1 MCKSNCNCYCTKLDI
16 VDTASNICNLTT
28 LVAAIQAAGLVDA
41 LKGPGPFTVFAPT
54 NEAFAKL
61 PPGTLES
68 LLKPENKATLTNILL
83 YHVVSGEYKISDLC
97 ECKCQK
103 LITLQGQSLK
113 ITKVDCKP
121 RVNCAKIK
129 KCDICASNG
138 VIQEINEVLIPPN

>member
-1 MCKSNCNCYCTKLDI
+1 MCKSNCNCCCSKLDI

-28 LVAAIQAAGLVDA
+28 FVVAIKAAGLVDA

-61 PPGTLES
+61 PYGTLES
-68 LLKPENKATLTNILL
+68 LLKPENKASLTKILL
-83 YHVVSGEYKISDLC
+83 YHVVSGEYEVSDLC
-97 ECKCQK
+97 KCQ
-103 LITLQGQSLK
+103 TLKSLEGSLLK
-113 ITKVDCKP
+113 INKVDCKP

-138 VIQEINEVLIPPN
+138 IIQEINKVLIPPN